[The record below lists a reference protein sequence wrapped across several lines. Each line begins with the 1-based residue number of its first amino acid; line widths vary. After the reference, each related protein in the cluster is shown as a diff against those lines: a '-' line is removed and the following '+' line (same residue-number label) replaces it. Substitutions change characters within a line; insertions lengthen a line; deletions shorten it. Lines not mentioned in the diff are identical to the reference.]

1 MDSLIHNI
9 SHIIESNLYL
19 APILALLG
27 GILTSLSP
35 CCLSTIPLIIGYVG
49 KDNNDTKKSF
59 VLSVLFALGITMT
72 FTILGVVASLF
83 GRILNINSNLWY
95 IILGTIMVLMA
106 LQVWEVFSFVPSS
119 YAVSKNKKIGYV
131 GAFFAGALGG
141 LFSSPC
147 STPILV
153 VILAFV
159 AKEGSLLYGTLL
171 LLLYSIGHSILLII
185 VGTSTSTLRKI
196 TNSSNYG
203 ALSNVLKV
211 STGLIIL
218 ILGFYMFYLGF

>member
-59 VLSVLFALGITMT
+59 VLSVLFALGMTMT

>member
-59 VLSVLFALGITMT
+59 VLSVLFALGMTMT

-95 IILGTIMVLMA
+95 IILGTL
-106 LQVWEVFSFVPSS
+106 WF
-119 YAVSKNKKIGYV
+119 
-131 GAFFAGALGG
+131 
-141 LFSSPC
+141 
-147 STPILV
+147 
-153 VILAFV
+153 
-159 AKEGSLLYGTLL
+159 
-171 LLLYSIGHSILLII
+171 
-185 VGTSTSTLRKI
+185 
-196 TNSSNYG
+196 
-203 ALSNVLKV
+203 
-211 STGLIIL
+211 
-218 ILGFYMFYLGF
+218 

>member
-1 MDSLIHNI
+1 MDNLINTI

-35 CCLSTIPLIIGYVG
+35 CCLSTIPLVIGYVG

-59 VLSVLFALGITMT
+59 VLSVLFALGMTMT

-95 IILGTIMVLMA
+95 IVLGTIMVLMA
-106 LQVWEVFSFVPSS
+106 LQVWGVFNFVPSS

-131 GAFFAGALGG
+131 GAFLAGALGG

-159 AKEGSLLYGTLL
+159 AKEGSLLYGILL

-203 ALSNVLKV
+203 VFSNVLKV

>member
-1 MDSLIHNI
+1 MASLIHNI
-9 SHIIESNLYL
+9 SHIIDSNLYL

-59 VLSVLFALGITMT
+59 VLSVLFALGMTMT

>member
-1 MDSLIHNI
+1 MDSLIHDI

-59 VLSVLFALGITMT
+59 VLSVLFALGMTMT

-218 ILGFYMFYLGF
+218 ILGFYMLYLGF

>member
-59 VLSVLFALGITMT
+59 VLSVLFALGMTMT

-211 STGLIIL
+211 PTGLIIL
-218 ILGFYMFYLGF
+218 ILGFYMF

>member
-59 VLSVLFALGITMT
+59 VLSVLFALGMTMT

-171 LLLYSIGHSILLII
+171 LLLYSIGHSTLLII

>member
-59 VLSVLFALGITMT
+59 VLSVLFALGMTMT

-185 VGTSTSTLRKI
+185 VGISTSTLRKI

-218 ILGFYMFYLGF
+218 ILGFYMLYLGF

>member
-59 VLSVLFALGITMT
+59 VLSVLFALGMTMT

-106 LQVWEVFSFVPSS
+106 LQLWEVFSFVPSS

>member
-59 VLSVLFALGITMT
+59 VLSVLFALGMTMT

-106 LQVWEVFSFVPSS
+106 LQVWEVFNFVPSS

-203 ALSNVLKV
+203 ALSNILKV

>member
-59 VLSVLFALGITMT
+59 VLSVLFALGMTMT

-203 ALSNVLKV
+203 VFSNVLKV

>member
-1 MDSLIHNI
+1 
-9 SHIIESNLYL
+9 
-19 APILALLG
+19 
-27 GILTSLSP
+27 
-35 CCLSTIPLIIGYVG
+35 
-49 KDNNDTKKSF
+49 
-59 VLSVLFALGITMT
+59 
-72 FTILGVVASLF
+72 
-83 GRILNINSNLWY
+83 
-95 IILGTIMVLMA
+95 MVLMA
-106 LQVWEVFSFVPSS
+106 LQVWEVFSFVPSR

-141 LFSSPC
+141 LFPSPC

>member
-59 VLSVLFALGITMT
+59 VLSVLFALGMTMT

-218 ILGFYMFYLGF
+218 ILGFYMLYLGF

>member
-35 CCLSTIPLIIGYVG
+35 CCSSTIPLIIGYVG

-59 VLSVLFALGITMT
+59 VLSVLFALGMTMT